1 MEYCNSLLVTSN
13 HWERGRI
20 WFLELSHYIIQNVQ
34 FSRTK
39 TITNH
44 RKKQETTA
52 HSQVEHKLIE
62 NIQEEAHILDIL
74 DKNYKLTLFLNMLR
88 GLLETINK

>member
-1 MEYCNSLLVTSN
+1 MPSSQQQKQL
-13 HWERGRI
+13 
-20 WFLELSHYIIQNVQ
+20 Q
-34 FSRTK
+34 
-39 TITNH
+39 ITE
-44 RKKQETTA
+44 KKQETTA